1 MPATRNAIGLS
12 NWFWPPRHLLLLF
25 LAITLALAA
34 VLGWLSWRVLEQER
48 ALEGQRIQER
58 LDHAA
63 ELSSAALLR
72 SLAQIEDQLNRLVL
86 LSEPQ
91 LAAAASQ
98 VTEPAAAHEALL
110 LLFGPQ
116 SVESYPRG
124 RLLYQPFITPTKD
137 APVAIFAQAE
147 AAEFQQKDY
156 SRALA
161 VLRELARA
169 EDQTIRAGAWLRLA
183 RNLRKA
189 GQTDDALATY
199 AELARLGATP
209 IEGLP
214 ARLLALHA
222 RCELLNEL
230 NERARLQQEARTLY
244 QELQQAG
251 WPLTRAAYRFYAD
264 EASGWLDVADRA
276 RLGKEAQQAEMFAAG
291 AEFLWEEWQRIKRGE
306 GNGAGRTSL
315 WNDNR
320 AVFLFWR
327 STAERLV
334 ALALSPNHFERQWL
348 AAAHTQ
354 TQAGLRLALTDA
366 DGRQVLG
373 SLAGAAAQQALRTA
387 AATGSPWTLHVVS
400 TDPRPDLAQLAGRRS
415 LWLAALLVMGL
426 IVLAG
431 SYFIARAV
439 MRELEVARLQS
450 DFVAAVSHEF
460 RTPLTSICQLSELL
474 ADGRVSSERRREEY
488 YAGLRRESQRL
499 HRLVEGLLDFGRMEA
514 GAREYRFELC
524 EAAPLLREVG
534 EEFAREAAERGYR
547 LELDLDGHLPRVRA
561 DREAFGRALWN
572 LLDNAVKYSPQYRTI
587 WLTAACTGE
596 QVVIR
601 VRDRGL
607 GIAPDEQQQV
617 FQKFVRGTSARAAE
631 AKGTGLGL
639 AMVQHIVAAHGG
651 CVLCESEPEQGTTFT
666 ILLPRAKER

>member
-1 MPATRNAIGLS
+1 
-12 NWFWPPRHLLLLF
+12 LLF

-63 ELSSAALLR
+63 ELASAALLR

-86 LSEPQ
+86 LPEPQ

-98 VTEPAAAHEALL
+98 AVEQAADHEALL
-110 LLFGPQ
+110 LVFGPLGL
-116 SVESYPRG
+116 ESYPRG
-124 RLLYQPFITPTKD
+124 RLLYQPFVTPTKD
-137 APVAIFAQAE
+137 VPVAVFAQAE

-156 SRALA
+156 SRAIAL
-161 VLRELARA
+161 LRGLARA
-169 EDQTIRAGAWLRLA
+169 EEPTIRAGALLRLA

-189 GQTDDALATY
+189 GQTDAALAIY
-199 AELARLGATP
+199 DELARLDATP

-214 ARLLALHA
+214 ARLLALYA
-222 RCELLNEL
+222 RCVLLHEL
-230 NERARLQQEARTLY
+230 NERARLQQEARALY
-244 QELQQAG
+244 QELHQAL

-264 EASGWLDVADRA
+264 EISGWLDAAERA
-276 RLGKEAQQAEMFAAG
+276 RLAAEPQQQQAEIFSAG

-327 STAERLV
+327 STADRLV
-334 ALALSPNHFERQWL
+334 ALVLSPNHFERQWL

-366 DGRQVLG
+366 DGHQVLG
-373 SLAGAAAQQALRTA
+373 SLAGATAQQALRTA
-387 AATGSPWTLHVVS
+387 AATQSPWTLHVVS

-415 LWLAALLVMGL
+415 LWLAALVVMGL

-431 SYFIARAV
+431 SYFIVRAV

-524 EAAPLLREVG
+524 DTTALVREVSD
-534 EEFAREAAERGYR
+534 EFSREIEERGYR
-547 LELDLDGHLPRVRA
+547 LDLDLDDDLPCVRA

-572 LLDNAVKYSPQYRTI
+572 LLDNAVKYSPQCRTI
-587 WLTAACTGE
+587 WLTAVCEGE

-607 GIAPDEQQQV
+607 GIALDEQQQV
-617 FQKFVRGTSARAAE
+617 FQKFVRGTSARATE

-639 AMVQHIVAAHGG
+639 AMVQHIVTAHGG
-651 CVLCESEPEQGTTFT
+651 RVLCESAPEQGTTFT
-666 ILLPRAKER
+666 ILLPKAKE

>member
-1 MPATRNAIGLS
+1 MPATQSSIRLS
-12 NWFWPPRHLLLLF
+12 NWFRPPRHLLLLF

-58 LDHAA
+58 LDHSA
-63 ELSSAALLR
+63 ELASAALLR

-86 LSEPQ
+86 LPEPQ
-91 LAAAASQ
+91 LVAATAQAIEQ
-98 VTEPAAAHEALL
+98 TADHEALL
-110 LLFGPQ
+110 LVFGPQ

-124 RLLYQPFITPTKD
+124 RLLYQPFVAPAKE
-137 APVAIFAQAE
+137 APVAAFAQAE

-156 SRALA
+156 GRAVA

-169 EDQTIRAGAWLRLA
+169 EEPTIRAGALLSLA
-183 RNLRKA
+183 RNLRRA
-189 GQTDDALATY
+189 GQTDAALATY
-199 AELARLGATP
+199 DDLARLGSLP

-214 ARLLALHA
+214 ARLLAQHA
-222 RCELLNEL
+222 RCALLNEL
-230 NERARLQQEARTLY
+230 NDRTRLQQEARGLY
-244 QELQQAG
+244 QELHQAG

-264 EASGWLDVADRA
+264 EVSGWLDAAERA
-276 RLGKEAQQAEMFAAG
+276 RLATEAQEQQDEMFAAG
-291 AEFLWEEWQRIKRGE
+291 AEFLWEEWQRIKRSE
-306 GNGAGRTSL
+306 GNGTGRTSL

-320 AVFLFWR
+320 TVFLFWR
-327 STAERLV
+327 STADRLV

-348 AAAHTQ
+348 AAHTQ
-354 TQAGLRLALTDA
+354 TQAGVRLALTDA
-366 DGRQVLG
+366 DGHQVLG
-373 SLAGAAAQQALRTA
+373 SLAGATAQQSLRTA
-387 AATGSPWTLHVVS
+387 AATGSPWTLHIIN

-415 LWLAALLVMGL
+415 LWLAALVVMSL

-514 GAREYRFELC
+514 GAREYRFDLC
-524 EAAPLLREVG
+524 DAAALVREVSD
-534 EEFAREAAERGYR
+534 EFAREITERGYR
-547 LELDLDGHLPRVRA
+547 LELDLNGQLPCVRA
-561 DREAFGRALWN
+561 DREAFSRALWN
-572 LLDNAVKYSPQYRTI
+572 LLDNAVKYSPRCRTV
-587 WLTAACTGE
+587 WLAAACEGE

-601 VRDRGL
+601 VRDQGL
-607 GIAPDEQQQV
+607 GIAPDEQQQI
-617 FQKFVRGTSARAAE
+617 FQKFVRGTSASAAE

-639 AMVQHIVAAHGG
+639 AMVQHIVTAHGG
-651 CVLCESEPEQGTTFT
+651 CVLCESLPDQGTTFT
-666 ILLPRAKER
+666 IRFPKAKK

>member
-1 MPATRNAIGLS
+1 M
-12 NWFWPPRHLLLLF
+12 LLLF

-63 ELSSAALLR
+63 ELASAALLR
-72 SLAQIEDQLNRLVL
+72 SVAQIEDQLNRLVL
-86 LSEPQ
+86 LPEPQ

-98 VTEPAAAHEALL
+98 ASETAAPHDALL
-110 LLFGPQ
+110 LVFDPQ
-116 SVESYPRG
+116 SVTSYPRG
-124 RLLYQPFITPTKD
+124 RLLYQPFDPPAPPAKD
-137 APVAIFAQAE
+137 APVAAFAQAE

-156 SRALA
+156 HRAMA
-161 VLRELARA
+161 ALRELARA
-169 EDQTIRAGAWLRLA
+169 EEPTIRAGALLRLA

-189 GQTDDALATY
+189 GQTDAALATY
-199 AELARLGATP
+199 DELARLGATP

-214 ARLLALHA
+214 AGLLARQA
-222 RCELLNEL
+222 RCVMLSEL
-230 NERARLQQEARTLY
+230 NERARLQQEAVMLY
-244 QELQQAG
+244 RELQQGG
-251 WPLTRAAYRFYAD
+251 WPLTRAAYRFYAA
-264 EASGWLDVADRA
+264 EVSGWLDAAERKRLAAEA
-276 RLGKEAQQAEMFAAG
+276 REQQAELFAAG
-291 AEFLWEEWQRIKRGE
+291 AEFLWEEWQRSKRGE
-306 GNGAGRTSL
+306 GAGAGRTSL

-327 STAERLV
+327 STADRLV
-334 ALALSPNHFERQWL
+334 ALVLDPNHFERQWL

-366 DGRQVLG
+366 DGHQVLG
-373 SLAGAAAQQALRTA
+373 SLAGATAQQALRTA

-415 LWLAALLVMGL
+415 LWLAALVVMSL

-439 MRELEVARLQS
+439 LRELEVARLQT

-499 HRLVEGLLDFGRMEA
+499 HRLVESLLDFGRMEA
-514 GAREYRFELC
+514 GAREYRFALCDAAELV
-524 EAAPLLREVG
+524 REVG
-534 EEFAREAAERGYR
+534 AEFAREVAERGYQI
-547 LELDLDGHLPRVRA
+547 ELDLAASLPCVRA
-561 DREAFGRALWN
+561 DREALGRALWN
-572 LLDNAVKYSPQYRTI
+572 LLDNAVKYSPQHRTV
-587 WLTAACTGE
+587 WLSAMGE
-596 QVVIR
+596 GKQVVIR
-601 VRDRGL
+601 VRDQGL
-607 GIAPDEQQQV
+607 GIAPDEQAQI
-617 FQKFVRGTSARAAE
+617 FQKFVRGSSARTSA

-639 AMVQHIVAAHGG
+639 AMVQHIVTAHGG
-651 CVLCESEPEQGTTFT
+651 HVLCESAPEQGTTFT
-666 ILLPRAKER
+666 IVLPKAKD